1 MNTLDTI
8 MTRRSYRGKYKNQPV
23 PREDLQKI
31 LEAGLADL
39 STGMSLEARERIDFA
54 ILHRVTNRVVPRGVG
69 VIDLLVILVAAVAV
83 AAADQ
88 IDRVFRAGNDV
99 RVAEAGFNRP

>member
-31 LEAGLADL
+31 LEAGLAAPSGCNKQTTSLICVDDAEIL
-39 STGMSLEARERIDFA
+39 KKINSVIEIDEETGKDIYSRAEQCFTSGQEVA
-54 ILHRVTNRVVPRGVG
+54 IIEYKQAIYT
-69 VIDLLVILVAAVAV
+69 
-83 AAADQ
+83 
-88 IDRVFRAGNDV
+88 
-99 RVAEAGFNRP
+99 

>member
-31 LEAGLADL
+31 LEADLAAP
-39 STGMSLEARERIDFA
+39 SGCNKQATSLICVDDAEILKKINSVIEIDEETAKEIYSRAEQCFTSGQEVA
-54 ILHRVTNRVVPRGVG
+54 I
-69 VIDLLVILVAAVAV
+69 IEYKQAIYA
-83 AAADQ
+83 
-88 IDRVFRAGNDV
+88 
-99 RVAEAGFNRP
+99 

>member
-31 LEAGLADL
+31 LEAGLAAP
-39 STGMSLEARERIDFA
+39 SGCNKQVTSGQEVA
-54 ILHRVTNRVVPRGVG
+54 I
-69 VIDLLVILVAAVAV
+69 IEYKQAIYA
-83 AAADQ
+83 
-88 IDRVFRAGNDV
+88 
-99 RVAEAGFNRP
+99 